1 MLYFFCLSQRV
12 NDIVFAASVASAI
25 ANRLN
30 KRQVLFVKSNPKFS
44 FQYENLDFVTELPTV
59 LKRQRRT
66 VHEEALF
73 DDDDVYLNVWK
84 NQLRGTYTK
93 GSIESAAVEIANQ
106 HIKSLGLRRKI
117 TQSDIFKSSR
127 KPSKEKIN
135 KNRFLVCIDES
146 VLNESESNAASIGTL
161 CSSIDIA
168 DFAGYFNTTRKYEN
182 FNSVIDPAEYLNFL
196 HHADVVVALSPAF
209 LLPYY
214 HSVFDKKVVLLQQ
227 DDKEYSQFFTDIT
240 WVDAEK
246 TISTLKAFIR

>member
-12 NDIVFAASVASAI
+12 NDIVFAASITSAI
-25 ANRLN
+25 ASRLN
-30 KRQVLFVKSNPKFS
+30 KRQVLFVKSKPKFS

-59 LKRQRRT
+59 LKRQRRS

-93 GSIESAAVEIANQ
+93 GSIESAAVKIANQ

-117 TQSDIFKSSR
+117 TQNDIFKSSR
-127 KPSKEKIN
+127 KPSKEKIS
-135 KNRFLVCIDES
+135 KDQFLICIDES
-146 VLNESESNAASIGTL
+146 ALNESESDVTSIGTL

-168 DFAGYFNTTRKYEN
+168 DFVGCFNTARKYGN
-182 FNSVIDPAEYLNFL
+182 FKSVIDPAEYLNFL
-196 HHADVVVALSPAF
+196 HHADAIVALSPAL

-214 HSVFDKKVVLLQQ
+214 HSVFDKKVVILQQ
-227 DDKEYSQFFTDIT
+227 DDKEYSQFFTDIRH
-240 WVDAEK
+240 VDAEK
-246 TISTLKAFIR
+246 IITTLKAFIR